1 MPIDYAQNEAMAT
14 IEEQIKE
21 IQDEIDKTQ
30 KNKATQHHLGKLKA
44 KISRLRDEAEKRRSS
59 GGATGKS
66 YAVKK
71 SGNATVGFV
80 GFPSVGKSTL
90 LTKITEAKS
99 EIGAYEFTTLD
110 VIPGVMAYR
119 GARIQVLDM
128 PGMVKGAA
136 TGRGRGREILSVIR
150 SLDLILLF
158 LDVYNI
164 HWEVLEKELYSSG
177 VRLNGKPPD
186 INLSKKDRGGIEIH
200 PTLELTHMDEEM
212 ATDIVRE
219 YGYIN
224 ADVVIRENVTEDRL
238 IDFLSGNRVYI
249 PALLVLNKIDM
260 VDKSQVVKIKKK
272 LRGWKVVPISAD
284 KEIGI
289 DELKEEIYSALDFIS
304 VYMKPQGKPAD
315 MNEPM
320 VVKSGST
327 VGMICEIIHRD
338 FRRKFRYATV
348 WGKSAKFPGQMVGL
362 EHQLEDHDILTI
374 VVKR

>member
-1 MPIDYAQNEAMAT
+1 MPT

-30 KNKATQHHLGKLKA
+30 KNKATEHHIGKLKA

-71 SGNATVGFV
+71 SGNATIGFV

-99 EIGAYEFTTLD
+99 EIAAYEFTTLD
-110 VIPGVMAYR
+110 VIPGLMSYR
-119 GARIQVLDM
+119 GAKIQVLDM
-128 PGMVKGAA
+128 PGMVKGAS

-150 SLDLILLF
+150 SLDLIMLF
-158 LDVYNI
+158 LDVHNI
-164 HWEVLEKELYSSG
+164 HWEVLEKELYASG
-177 VRLNGKPPD
+177 VRLNGRPPD

-200 PTLELTHMDEEM
+200 PTLELTHLDLEL
-212 ATDIVRE
+212 AVDIVRE

-224 ADVVIRENVTEDRL
+224 ADVVIREDVTEDQL
-238 IDFLSGNRVYI
+238 IDFLSENRVYI

-260 VDKSQVVKIKKK
+260 VEKSQVVKIRKK
-272 LRGWKVVPISAD
+272 LRGWKVIPISAD

-289 DELKEEIYSALDFIS
+289 EDLKEEIYNTLEFIS
-304 VYMKPQGKPAD
+304 VFMKPQGKPAD
-315 MNEPM
+315 MKDPM
-320 VVKSGST
+320 VVKAGST

-362 EHQLEDHDILTI
+362 EHELADGDVLTI

>member
-1 MPIDYAQNEAMAT
+1 MAT

-30 KNKATQHHLGKLKA
+30 KNKATEHHLGKLKA

-66 YAVKK
+66 YAVRK
-71 SGNATVGFV
+71 SGNATVGLV

-99 EIGAYEFTTLD
+99 EIAAYEFTTLD
-110 VIPGVMAYR
+110 VIPGVMDYR
-119 GARIQVLDM
+119 GAKIQVLDM

-158 LDVYNI
+158 LDVHHI
-164 HWEVLEKELYSSG
+164 QWEVLAKELHAAG
-177 VRLNGKPPD
+177 VRLNGRPPD
-186 INLSKKDRGGIEIH
+186 INLSKKIRGGIEIH
-200 PTLELTHMDEEM
+200 PTLELTKLDVEL

-224 ADVVIRENVTEDRL
+224 ADVVIRQDVTEDEL

-249 PALLVLNKIDM
+249 PAFLLLNKIDM
-260 VDKSQVVKIKKK
+260 VDTAHLAK
-272 LRGWKVVPISAD
+272 LKRKLKGWKSIPISAD
-284 KEIGI
+284 SEIGL
-289 DELKEEIYSALDFIS
+289 DELKEEIYNTLEFIS
-304 VYMKPQGKPAD
+304 VFMKPQGKPAD
-315 MNEPM
+315 LKEPM
-320 VVKSGST
+320 VVKAGST
-327 VGMICEIIHRD
+327 VGMICDCIHRD
-338 FRRKFRYATV
+338 FRRKFRYAIV
-348 WGKSAKFPGQMVGL
+348 WGSSAKFPGQTVSI
-362 EHQLEDHDILTI
+362 DHELADGDVLTI

>member
-1 MPIDYAQNEAMAT
+1 MAT

-30 KNKATQHHLGKLKA
+30 KNKATEHHIGKLKA

-66 YAVKK
+66 YAVRK
-71 SGNATVGFV
+71 SGNATIGFG

-99 EIGAYEFTTLD
+99 EIAAYEFTTLD
-110 VIPGVMAYR
+110 VIPGLLDYR
-119 GARIQVLDM
+119 GAKIQVLDM

-150 SLDLILLF
+150 GLDLVILF
-158 LDVYNI
+158 LDVHNI
-164 HWEVLEKELYSSG
+164 HWEVLEKELHAAG
-177 VRLNGKPPD
+177 VRLNGRPPD

-200 PTLELTHMDEEM
+200 PTLELTKIDMDM
-212 ATDIVRE
+212 ALDIVKE
-219 YGYIN
+219 YGFLN
-224 ADVVIRENVTEDRL
+224 ADVVIREDIDADRL

-249 PALLVLNKIDM
+249 PALIVLNKIDM
-260 VDKSQVVKIKKK
+260 VDHSHLVKLKKK
-272 LRGWKVVPISAD
+272 LRGWKVIPISAD

-289 DELKEEIYSALDFIS
+289 DELKEDIYNALDFMS
-304 VYMKPQGKPAD
+304 VFMKPQGKPAD
-315 MNEPM
+315 MKEPM
-320 VVKSGST
+320 VVKTGST

-348 WGKSAKFPGQMVGL
+348 WGKSAKFPGQMVSI
-362 EHQLEDHDILTI
+362 DHELMDGDVLTI

>member
-1 MPIDYAQNEAMAT
+1 MPT

-30 KNKATQHHLGKLKA
+30 KNKATEHHIGKLKA

-71 SGNATVGFV
+71 SGNATIGFV

-99 EIGAYEFTTLD
+99 EIAAYEFTTLD
-110 VIPGVMAYR
+110 VIPGLLDYR
-119 GARIQVLDM
+119 GAKIQVLDM

-136 TGRGRGREILSVIR
+136 SGRGRGREILSVIR
-150 SLDLILLF
+150 GLDLIILF
-158 LDVYNI
+158 LDVHNI
-164 HWEVLEKELYSSG
+164 HWEVLEKELHSAG
-177 VRLNGKPPD
+177 VRLNGRPPD

-200 PTLELTHMDEEM
+200 PTLELTKIDEEM
-212 ATDIVRE
+212 ILDIMKE
-219 YGYIN
+219 YGVIN
-224 ADVVIRENVTEDRL
+224 GDLVIREDITPDQL

-249 PALLVLNKIDM
+249 PALIVLNKIDA
-260 VDKSQVVKIKKK
+260 VDHGQLMKLKKK
-272 LRGWKVVPISAD
+272 LRPWKVIPISAD

-289 DELKEEIYSALDFIS
+289 DELKEEVYSALDFMS
-304 VYMKPQGKPAD
+304 VYMKPQGRVAD
-315 MNEPM
+315 MKDPM
-320 VVKSGST
+320 VVKTGST

-348 WGKSAKFPGQMVGL
+348 WGPSAKFPGQMVSI
-362 EHQLEDHDILTI
+362 DHELMDGDVLTI

>member
-1 MPIDYAQNEAMAT
+1 MAT

-21 IQDEIDKTQ
+21 IQDEMDKTQ

-59 GGATGKS
+59 GGATGTS

-99 EIGAYEFTTLD
+99 EIAAYEFTTLD

-150 SLDLILLF
+150 SLDLVLLF
-158 LDVYNI
+158 LDVHNI
-164 HWEVLEKELYSSG
+164 HWEVLEKELYASG
-177 VRLNGKPPD
+177 VRLNGRPPD

-200 PTLELTHMDEEM
+200 HTLELTHMDEEM
-212 ATDIVRE
+212 AVDIVRE
-219 YGYIN
+219 YGFIN
-224 ADVVIRENVTEDRL
+224 ADVVIREDVTEDRL

-249 PALLVLNKIDM
+249 PAILVLNKIDM
-260 VDKSQVVKIKKK
+260 IDKSQVVKIRKK
-272 LRGWKVVPISAD
+272 LKSWKVIPISAD

-289 DELKEEIYSALDFIS
+289 AELKEEIYNALDFIS

-315 MNEPM
+315 MKEPM

-348 WGKSAKFPGQMVGL
+348 WGDSAKFPGQMVGL
-362 EHQLEDHDILTI
+362 EHVLSDGDILTI